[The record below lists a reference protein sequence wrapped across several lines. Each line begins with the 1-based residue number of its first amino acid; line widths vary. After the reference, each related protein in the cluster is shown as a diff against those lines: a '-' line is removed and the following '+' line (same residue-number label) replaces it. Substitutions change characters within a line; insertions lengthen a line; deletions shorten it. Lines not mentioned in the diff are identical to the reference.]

1 MWRDSM
7 REDSAQ
13 IRAAGSNMRK
23 SRKPHPIVEVVES
36 ASSELNDLLNAIGLR
51 IALLRPEL
59 EAPTSEAE
67 MMRLAGLVEKATQC
81 VQRLQA
87 YTRAE
92 ELVAVMRRGRAK
104 HTGEISA
111 VNSPPFLADDRQ
123 RTALLMTHASVDDS
137 AVRECLERS
146 GCRVVEA
153 KSSADGLK
161 FLQSNPNF
169 DHIVCDSAFLAET
182 GWKFTAELSRA
193 APDSRVYVLH
203 RPRTPDR
210 PLKPE

>member
-1 MWRDSM
+1 MLD
-7 REDSAQ
+7 DSAQ
-13 IRAAGSNMRK
+13 IRASGSSMRK
-23 SRKPHPIVEVVES
+23 SRKPHPIVQVVES
-36 ASSELNDLLNAIGLR
+36 AASDLNDLLNAIGLR

-59 EAPTSEAE
+59 ETPTSEAE
-67 MMRLAGLVEKATQC
+67 LVRLAGLVEKATQC

-92 ELVAVMRRGRAK
+92 ELVAVMRRGRRK
-104 HTGEISA
+104 SRGEISGM
-111 VNSPPFLADDRQ
+111 NSPPFLADDRQ

-137 AVRECLERS
+137 AIRECLERS

-153 KSSADGLK
+153 KTSADGLK
-161 FLQSNPNF
+161 LLQSNPDF

-203 RPRTPDR
+203 RPRVPDR
-210 PLKPE
+210 TAKPE